1 MSADE
6 FNHNRLALISNK
18 LIKFTTL
25 SDESDYYWDKIANKW
40 YDFDIR
46 VKEAHALEELSQED
60 VIVRRRPAA
69 LGPSGRPLR
78 SLSASAHQL
87 ETRVNPALVLGSGSL
102 GWLSCLRAVP
112 SSVAP
117 PEGAVKC
124 PVAHARGGALRGPQS
139 WYAEHLAP
147 SSRKRSKLS
156 VQVTGKNHAGSAG
169 GEEAAGVEAV
179 PPVLVSSLDEMKK
192 GLALFPALHRSPAA

>member
-117 PEGAVKC
+117 G
-124 PVAHARGGALRGPQS
+124 RGR
-139 WYAEHLAP
+139 
-147 SSRKRSKLS
+147 
-156 VQVTGKNHAGSAG
+156 
-169 GEEAAGVEAV
+169 
-179 PPVLVSSLDEMKK
+179 
-192 GLALFPALHRSPAA
+192 